1 MTAEAVTVPR
11 AQEAAVPVILCVDDE
26 ANIVNALKRLFR
38 PLGYRVVTAPGG
50 QAGLDIITS
59 ETVDVVISD
68 MRMPEMDGAQFL
80 ERVKAISPDT
90 VRILLTGH
98 ADVESAVAA
107 INKGG
112 VRRYVSKPWN
122 DQDLLMAVHDAI
134 EHKQLQQHNRH
145 LQALTLK
152 QNSELKQLNEGLEAL
167 VEQRAGELRRALS
180 ELEEA
185 NRKLKEEFLTSVK
198 VFASLIEMH
207 DGLAAGRSRRV
218 AELARRM
225 AGKLAMGP
233 VETQDVTVAAL
244 LHDIGKIG
252 LSDEILHKPMNQL
265 RADELVRLKK
275 HPIRGETALMALER
289 LQGVA
294 KLIRAHQERFDGRGY
309 PDGLSGL
316 DIPLGARVLA
326 VAIDFESA
334 QQGALTGKPMSAF
347 EARHFIL
354 NASGKRYDPQVIA
367 AFAEPL
373 GSPQTAPSQD
383 IALTVVELRPGMVLS
398 RDLITGDGLMLVAAR
413 RTIDDPLIQQ
423 IKRFEA
429 STGGSLTVHVRAPA

>member
-11 AQEAAVPVILCVDDE
+11 AQQAAVPVILCVDDE

-122 DQDLLMAVHDAI
+122 DQDLLMAVQDAI

-152 QNSELKQLNEGLEAL
+152 QNEELKQLNEGLEAL
-167 VEQRAGELRRALS
+167 VEQRAGELYRALS

-198 VFASLIEMH
+198 AFASLIEMH
-207 DGLAAGRSRRV
+207 DGLAGGSSKRV
-218 AELARRM
+218 AEHARRM
-225 AGKLAMGP
+225 GGKLGMGSA
-233 VETQDVTVAAL
+233 ETQDLAFAAL

-252 LSDEILHKPMNQL
+252 LPDEILRKPINQL
-265 RADELVRLKK
+265 RADELVLLKK
-275 HPIRGETALMALER
+275 HPIRGEATLMALER
-289 LQGVA
+289 LHGVA
-294 KLIRAHQERFDGRGY
+294 KLVRSHRERFDGRGY

-316 DIPLGARVLA
+316 DIPFGARILA
-326 VAIDFESA
+326 VAIDFESG
-334 QQGALTGKPMSAF
+334 QQGTLTGKPMSAF
-347 EARHFIL
+347 EARGFIL
-354 NASGKRYDPQVIA
+354 SASGKRYDPQVVA

-373 GSPQTAPSQD
+373 ASPKTAPAQD
-383 IALTVVELRPGMVLS
+383 IALTVLELRAGMVIS

-413 RTIDDPLIQQ
+413 RTIDDSLIQQ

-429 STGGSLTVHVRAPA
+429 STRGRLTVYVRAPD